1 MLIPINPEKISNTPS
16 TMTPVNPADPGSPTG
31 PTLEN
36 KAHSENSIEK
46 TGKSPQSD
54 PVPERRYEPSL
65 SVFDMK
71 GENRAE
77 SMVAFVHQKSKA
89 VIDFLS
95 HRDNLS
101 PQASSSLR
109 NVS

>member
-16 TMTPVNPADPGSPTG
+16 TITAVSPADPGSPTG
-31 PTLEN
+31 PTLVN
-36 KAHSENSIEK
+36 NAHSENSIEK

-54 PVPERRYEPSL
+54 PAPERRYDPSL

-77 SMVAFVHQKSKA
+77 AMVAFVHHKSKA
-89 VIDFLS
+89 VMDLLVHS
-95 HRDNLS
+95 DNLS

>member
-1 MLIPINPEKISNTPS
+1 MLIPINPEKISNTPI

-31 PTLEN
+31 PTLVN
-36 KAHSENSIEK
+36 NAHSENSIEMI
-46 TGKSPQSD
+46 GKSPHSD
-54 PVPERRYEPSL
+54 PAPERRYDPSL
-65 SVFDMK
+65 NVLDIN

-77 SMVAFVHQKSKA
+77 SMVAFVHHKSKA
-89 VIDFLS
+89 VIDFLP

>member
-16 TMTPVNPADPGSPTG
+16 TITAVSPADPGSPTG
-31 PTLEN
+31 PTLVN
-36 KAHSENSIEK
+36 NAQSENSIEEI
-46 TGKSPQSD
+46 GKSPQSD
-54 PVPERRYEPSL
+54 PAPERRYDPSL

-77 SMVAFVHQKSKA
+77 AMVAFVHHKSKA
-89 VIDFLS
+89 VMDLLVHS
-95 HRDNLS
+95 DNLS